1 MSDGSELERRIHAAL
16 DRIAAAVDGLAA
28 AAPEMGPDDGSA
40 ADLQAALEAE
50 QAANAQLEDRVR
62 AIKEKQETV
71 VGRLEREV
79 ADLKAALAVRDA
91 TVQKVRR
98 MNGLL
103 RKTNRALRAANAQHL
118 ADPELLNSA
127 TQAELDALRA
137 LQEGDRAEL
146 DEILATL
153 EPVVKEVRHA

>member
-1 MSDGSELERRIHAAL
+1 MSDGTELERRIHAAL
-16 DRIAAAVDGLAA
+16 DRVAAAAEGLAA
-28 AAPEMGPDDGSA
+28 PATADDSA
-40 ADLQAALEAE
+40 AGLQAALEAE

-79 ADLKAALAVRDA
+79 ADLKTALAVRDA

-118 ADPELLNSA
+118 ADPELLNAA

>member
-1 MSDGSELERRIHAAL
+1 MSDGTELERRIHAAI
-16 DRIAAAVDGLAA
+16 DRIAAAADGLS
-28 AAPEMGPDDGSA
+28 APVADDGA
-40 ADLQAALEAE
+40 LGELQAALDAE
-50 QAANAQLEDRVR
+50 RTASAQLEERVR

-103 RKTNRALRAANAQHL
+103 RKTNRALRAANAQNL
-118 ADPELLNSA
+118 ADPELINRALE
-127 TQAELDALRA
+127 AELDALRT

-153 EPVVKEVRHA
+153 DPVVKEVRHA

>member
-16 DRIAAAVDGLAA
+16 DRVAAAAEGLAA
-28 AAPEMGPDDGSA
+28 PAPDDGST

-79 ADLKAALAVRDA
+79 ADLKTALAVRDA

-118 ADPELLNSA
+118 ADPELLNAA

>member
-16 DRIAAAVDGLAA
+16 DRIAAAAEGLAA
-28 AAPEMGPDDGSA
+28 PAPEDESA
-40 ADLQAALEAE
+40 AGLQAALEAE

-62 AIKEKQETV
+62 AIKDRQETV

-79 ADLKAALAVRDA
+79 ADLKTALAVRDA

-118 ADPELLNSA
+118 ADPELLNAA
-127 TQAELDALRA
+127 TLAELDALRA

-146 DEILATL
+146 DEIIATL

>member
-16 DRIAAAVDGLAA
+16 DRIAAAADGLAT
-28 AAPEMGPDDGSA
+28 PVPDDGSA
-40 ADLQAALEAE
+40 AELQAALETE
-50 QAANAQLEDRVR
+50 RAANAQLEDRVR

-103 RKTNRALRAANAQHL
+103 RKTNRALRTANAQHL
-118 ADPELLNSA
+118 ADPDLLNAA
-127 TQAELDALRA
+127 TQAELDALKT
-137 LQEGDRAEL
+137 LQETDRAEL